1 MMQKREG
8 GYILWK
14 GVYQTLCSLDLQSL
28 ANLSSLKD
36 TATIVFD
43 LDMYLI
49 YSLFSYYHLLGEEE
63 GYISAW
69 ASALL
74 VLREMGNAR
83 RLKSRNG

>member
-36 TATIVFD
+36 KATIDVHW
-43 LDMYLI
+43 DMYLI
-49 YSLFSYYHLLGEEE
+49 YSLFSYYH
-63 GYISAW
+63 I
-69 ASALL
+69 
-74 VLREMGNAR
+74 
-83 RLKSRNG
+83 